1 MLFEVF
7 FIIKIKI
14 INKSFYQKVKRKK
27 SLFFLTNLT
36 KFSLP

>member
-1 MLFEVF
+1 MSQKTMFFEVF

-27 SLFFLTNLT
+27 SLFF
-36 KFSLP
+36 K